1 MKKILVFAMILC
13 ALTLSLAGCSNG
25 GETTATEAPTEAATE
40 APVEATEEPAAEATE
55 EPAAETDAEPAADD
69 TTAAE

>member
-25 GETTATEAPTEAATE
+25 GETTATEAPTEAATDAPTE
-40 APVEATEEPAAEATE
+40 APVGETT
-55 EPAAETDAEPAADD
+55 TDAPETTTDD
-69 TTAAE
+69 TTGQPVFSTWN